1 MGSNI
6 ESPQVLTEPFFPNDT
21 IDGDQ
26 GEPLQGIYEQ
36 SETQNF
42 KLGTL
47 LVYRQL
53 GLAFRYGK
61 VGGSGLSKALMTQAP
76 ALDAKLVDEA
86 QATSFAGVTVGDTE
100 IIVDITTGITSAEDD
115 LAGARMVV
123 NKVDGIGDVYNIIA
137 SKVQTSDVLL
147 RLLLDSDIRT
157 AFAATTEITI
167 RKNPGN
173 GVIVYPTSV
182 TGVATGVPL
191 IDMTTLFY
199 GWFQT
204 KGSTPILA
212 DSSTS
217 LALGEPVGVGASA
230 GTCDT
235 AVTVKAQWG
244 HCEYAPASS
253 ECAII
258 KLNLD

>member
-1 MGSNI
+1 MGN
-6 ESPQVLTEPFFPNDT
+6 EFPQILTAPQFANDT

-36 SETQNF
+36 SATQNF
-42 KLGTL
+42 KLGTK
-47 LVYRQL
+47 LVYPSLAQ
-53 GLAFRYGK
+53 AFRYGQ
-61 VGGSGLSKALMTQAP
+61 VGGSGLSKALMTQAV

-86 QATSFAGVTVGDTE
+86 QATSYAGVTVGKYE
-100 IIVDITTGITSAEDD
+100 IIVDITTAITLAEDE

-123 NKVDGIGDVYNIIA
+123 SKVTGIGDVYDIIA
-137 SKVQTSDVLL
+137 SKVQSTDTLL
-147 RLLLDSDIRT
+147 RLLLRDPIRT
-157 AFAATTEITI
+157 AFGATTEITI
-167 RKNPGN
+167 AKNQHN

-191 IDMTTLFY
+191 IDMTTLYY

-204 KGSTPILA
+204 KGVAPVLA

-230 GTCDT
+230 GTCET

-244 HCEYAPASS
+244 HCVYAPTHS
-253 ECAII
+253 ECALI